1 MLRLPVHY
9 IVTPL
14 KGFPTSLEADECE
27 YRALSDDHIETR
39 RTDVHSATRS
49 FDRNLLVSCEWGRHH
64 NATKRSWCD
73 DGVWRSDHSYDT
85 TLRAA

>member
-14 KGFPTSLEADECE
+14 KGFPTSLEADEC
-27 YRALSDDHIETR
+27 ETR

-73 DGVWRSDHSYDT
+73 DDVWRSDHSYDT